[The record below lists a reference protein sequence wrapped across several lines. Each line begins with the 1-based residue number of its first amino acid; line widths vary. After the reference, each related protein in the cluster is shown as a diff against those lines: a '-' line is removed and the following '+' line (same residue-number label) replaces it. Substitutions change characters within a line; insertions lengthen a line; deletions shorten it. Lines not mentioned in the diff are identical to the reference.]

1 MVDETYAVFAGE
13 NAVDLVARHPN
24 LCVVRTFSK
33 SHCLAGMR
41 VGYALAQPGVI
52 GLLDRVKD
60 SYNVSRLS
68 QAAALAAL
76 ADPDYYAGLV
86 RKIRAT
92 RDRAR
97 QAWTDRFG
105 WFTYPSQTNFLFTE
119 PRDRAGRTGPEVAR
133 GLYDFLCA
141 RKILVRHFGSHAL
154 TSLFPPHQRRHR
166 RRNARVAGA
175 PRGMAKIRIATISR
189 STAETD
195 ITLKLTVDGAGVPE
209 VDTGIPFL
217 DHMLTLFA
225 KHGLFDLEV
234 KAKGD
239 VAVDYHHTVEDVGL
253 VLGEAFKT
261 ALGDKVGL
269 KRYGFFLLPMDES
282 LARVVLDLGGRP
294 HLVYEVEA
302 PTMFVRDFN
311 LALVKEFFRAF
322 ANSVGAN
329 VHIQLLYGE
338 EPHHVVEAV
347 FKCFARALDVATQI
361 EPRAADQ
368 LPSTKGKL

>member
-1 MVDETYAVFAGE
+1 
-13 NAVDLVARHPN
+13 
-24 LCVVRTFSK
+24 
-33 SHCLAGMR
+33 
-41 VGYALAQPGVI
+41 
-52 GLLDRVKD
+52 
-60 SYNVSRLS
+60 
-68 QAAALAAL
+68 
-76 ADPDYYAGLV
+76 
-86 RKIRAT
+86 
-92 RDRAR
+92 
-97 QAWTDRFG
+97 
-105 WFTYPSQTNFLFTE
+105 
-119 PRDRAGRTGPEVAR
+119 
-133 GLYDFLCA
+133 
-141 RKILVRHFGSHAL
+141 
-154 TSLFPPHQRRHR
+154 
-166 RRNARVAGA
+166 
-175 PRGMAKIRIATISR
+175 MAKIRIANVSR
-189 STAETD
+189 RTAETD
-195 ITLKLTVDGAGVPE
+195 ITLQLKVDGTGVSR

-294 HLVYEVEA
+294 HLVYDVQA
-302 PTMFVRDFN
+302 PTMYVRDFN
-311 LALVKEFFRAF
+311 LALVKEFFQAF
-322 ANSVGAN
+322 SNSVGAN

-368 LPSTKGKL
+368 LPSTKGTL

>member
-1 MVDETYAVFAGE
+1 
-13 NAVDLVARHPN
+13 
-24 LCVVRTFSK
+24 
-33 SHCLAGMR
+33 
-41 VGYALAQPGVI
+41 
-52 GLLDRVKD
+52 
-60 SYNVSRLS
+60 
-68 QAAALAAL
+68 
-76 ADPDYYAGLV
+76 
-86 RKIRAT
+86 
-92 RDRAR
+92 
-97 QAWTDRFG
+97 
-105 WFTYPSQTNFLFTE
+105 
-119 PRDRAGRTGPEVAR
+119 
-133 GLYDFLCA
+133 
-141 RKILVRHFGSHAL
+141 
-154 TSLFPPHQRRHR
+154 
-166 RRNARVAGA
+166 
-175 PRGMAKIRIATISR
+175 MAKIRIANVSR
-189 STAETD
+189 RTAETD
-195 ITLKLTVDGAGVPE
+195 ITLQLTVDGTGVSR

-225 KHGLFDLEV
+225 KHGLFDLDV

-261 ALGDKVGL
+261 ALGDKIGL

-294 HLVYEVEA
+294 HLVYEVQA
-302 PTMFVRDFN
+302 PTMYVRDFN
-311 LALVKEFFRAF
+311 LALVKEFFQAF

-368 LPSTKGKL
+368 LPSTKGTL

>member
-1 MVDETYAVFAGE
+1 
-13 NAVDLVARHPN
+13 
-24 LCVVRTFSK
+24 
-33 SHCLAGMR
+33 
-41 VGYALAQPGVI
+41 
-52 GLLDRVKD
+52 
-60 SYNVSRLS
+60 
-68 QAAALAAL
+68 
-76 ADPDYYAGLV
+76 
-86 RKIRAT
+86 
-92 RDRAR
+92 
-97 QAWTDRFG
+97 
-105 WFTYPSQTNFLFTE
+105 
-119 PRDRAGRTGPEVAR
+119 
-133 GLYDFLCA
+133 
-141 RKILVRHFGSHAL
+141 
-154 TSLFPPHQRRHR
+154 
-166 RRNARVAGA
+166 
-175 PRGMAKIRIATISR
+175 MAKIRIANVSR
-189 STAETD
+189 RTAETD
-195 ITLKLTVDGAGVPE
+195 ITLQLTVDGTGVSR

-225 KHGLFDLEV
+225 KHGLFDLDV

-261 ALGDKVGL
+261 ALGDKIGL

-294 HLVYEVEA
+294 HLVYEVQA
-302 PTMFVRDFN
+302 PTMYVRDFN

-347 FKCFARALDVATQI
+347 FKCFARALDGAAQI

-368 LPSTKGKL
+368 LPSTKGRL